1 MSLIARHLPRGW
13 PQRLLDLS
21 APLLAG
27 GRLVVRLDGGEIAT
41 TGVAGG
47 ATDSAGAMPLM
58 MEDAAVGAV
67 EWQAPAAQAAR
78 VAGCAELCAHAL
90 QGVFD
95 AERARRAVGQEALE
109 SYRETALLQRAVAA
123 FNHSL
128 KPAAV
133 VDALL
138 REFDDHKDSA
148 DCGAVFLWQADSE
161 PELAQCFGDGA
172 DEAFAKLRRSDFFER
187 MANDNV
193 GDIVNTLESA
203 DGSAAAVPEFASLLW
218 LPLVTNA
225 ERLGLLVLAHR
236 RNRSF
241 NAADR
246 RRALTLATI
255 AAGALR
261 NAQLYAAQ
269 QEMFGAFVRVMA
281 TAIDAKSPYTAGHC
295 RRVPEIA
302 LMLAEAAHGATA
314 GPFAGFTLDE
324 DERNALELAAML
336 HDFGKVVT
344 PEHVVDKAAKLERI
358 VDRLELVALRFELL
372 RRDAA
377 SACER
382 QTAAGNA
389 EQAADDYRAALQR
402 LEADGQFLATCNTGA
417 SLMDAAALARLDEI
431 ASIRWRDAAGNEHPL
446 LTADEVHNLR
456 IPRGT
461 LNAQER
467 KIIEDHAVHT
477 LNMLSQIPFPRG
489 LKNVPDYA
497 ASHHERI
504 DGSGYPRG
512 LNGEQLPLPARI
524 VAIADIF
531 EALTAADRPY
541 RKASRLSWAIDVMHG
556 MKQQHHIDADLF
568 DLLLAESIHL
578 AYAQKHLLPGQIDA
592 VDVGRY
598 LGTAAS

>member
-1 MSLIARHLPRGW
+1 MSGTARHLPRGW
-13 PQRLLDLS
+13 PQRLLDLA
-21 APLLAG
+21 APLLAD
-27 GRLVVRLDGGEIAT
+27 GRLVVRLAGSEIAA
-41 TGVAGG
+41 TGAVNAAADAAGSVSL
-47 ATDSAGAMPLM
+47 T
-58 MEDAAVGAV
+58 MEDAVIGAV
-67 EWQAPAAQAAR
+67 EWQARAAKVALVAR
-78 VAGCAELCAHAL
+78 CAEFCAHAL
-90 QGVFD
+90 QGVLD
-95 AERARRAVGQEALE
+95 AEHARRAVGQEALE

-123 FNHSL
+123 FNATL

-133 VDALL
+133 VEALL
-138 REFDDHKDSA
+138 REFNGHKDSA
-148 DCGAVFLWQADSE
+148 DCGAVFQWQTDGA

-172 DEAFAKLRRSDFFER
+172 TEAFAKLRQSALFER
-187 MANDNV
+187 IASDEV
-193 GDIVNTLESA
+193 GDIVDTRE
-203 DGSAAAVPEFASLLW
+203 SAAAVAEFTALLW
-218 LPLVTNA
+218 LPLATHA
-225 ERLGLLVLAHR
+225 ERLGLLVLALR
-236 RNRSF
+236 RDGTF
-241 NAADR
+241 TAADR
-246 RRALTLATI
+246 RRAQTLATI

-269 QEMFGAFVRVMA
+269 QEMFSAFVRVMA

-302 LMLAEAAHGATA
+302 LMLADAAHGATD

-344 PEHVVDKAAKLERI
+344 PEHVVDKAAKLERV
-358 VDRLELVALRFELL
+358 VDRLELVALRFEIL

-377 SACER
+377 SAFER
-382 QTAAGNA
+382 ERTAGAAETAA
-389 EQAADDYRAALQR
+389 EDYRIARQR
-402 LEADGQFLATCNTGA
+402 LDADWQFLATINTGA
-417 SLMDAAALARLDEI
+417 NFMDAAALARLDEI
-431 ASIRWRDAAGNEHPL
+431 AGIRWRDAAGNEHPL
-446 LTADEVHNLR
+446 LDADEVHNLR

-477 LNMLSQIPFPRG
+477 FNMLSQIPFPRG
-489 LKNVPDYA
+489 LRNVPDYA
-497 ASHHERI
+497 ASHHERL

-512 LNGEQLPLPARI
+512 LNGEQLSVPARI

-541 RKASRLSWAIDVMHG
+541 RKASSLSWAIDVMDN
-556 MKQQHHIDADLF
+556 MKRQRHIDADLF
-568 DLLLAESIHL
+568 DLLLAEDIHL

-598 LGTAAS
+598 LGSTVA